1 MYRNF
6 DVEIK
11 KRRIEGGDLCKD
23 KKRYTLTDILIRTTN
38 VTVDNF

>member
-1 MYRNF
+1 MMMYRNF

-23 KKRYTLTDILIRTTN
+23 KKRYTLYGYTYTN
-38 VTVDNF
+38 D